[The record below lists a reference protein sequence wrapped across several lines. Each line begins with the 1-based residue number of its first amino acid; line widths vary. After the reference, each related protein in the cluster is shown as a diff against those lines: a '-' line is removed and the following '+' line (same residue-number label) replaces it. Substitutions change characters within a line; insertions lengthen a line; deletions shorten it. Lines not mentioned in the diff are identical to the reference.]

1 MRIFDVIFSLIA
13 LFFLSPIL
21 IIVCLILLSTGEHK
35 IFYFQDR
42 IGLNG
47 NKFKVFKFVTML
59 ENSPN
64 IGTGTITGKNDPR
77 ILPVGRV
84 LRKTKI
90 NELPQLAN
98 VLLGDMSLIGPR
110 PHAARDLEGVSNDL
124 LQEIMR
130 CKPGLSGVGSIFFRN
145 EEEIL
150 QTFDDPRPFYDSVV
164 APFKAEL
171 ELWYIKNKSIRLYFV
186 LIILTVTSV
195 IFGKSHNQLIRFA
208 DFPSLPEELE
218 PYFSNLSR
226 QK

>member
-1 MRIFDVIFSLIA
+1 MRICDIFISLIA

-21 IIVCLILLSTGEHK
+21 IFVCLILLSTGEHK
-35 IFYFQDR
+35 IFYFQQR

-47 NKFKVFKFVTML
+47 NKFKVFKFATML

-64 IGTGTITGKNDPR
+64 IGSGTITSKNDFR

-110 PHAARDLEGVSNDL
+110 PHAARDLEGVPNDL
-124 LQEIMR
+124 LREMLKL
-130 CKPGLSGVGSIFFRN
+130 KPGLSGVGSIFFRN

-150 QTFDDPRPFYDSVV
+150 QAFDDPRPFYDSVV

-171 ELWYIKNKSIRLYFV
+171 ELWYIKNKSLRLYFV
-186 LIILTVTSV
+186 LIILTVKTV
-195 IFGKSHNQLIRFA
+195 IFGNPHSHFIRFA
-208 DFPSLPEELE
+208 DFPALPKELE
-218 PYFSNLSR
+218 PYFPDRSR
-226 QK
+226 KS

>member
-47 NKFKVFKFVTML
+47 NKFRVFKFVTML

-195 IFGKSHNQLIRFA
+195 IFGKSHNQFIRFA

-218 PYFSNLSR
+218 PYFSNLSS

>member
-195 IFGKSHNQLIRFA
+195 IFGKSHSQFIRFA

-218 PYFSNLSR
+218 PYFSDLSR

>member
-47 NKFKVFKFVTML
+47 NKFRVFKFVTML

>member
-35 IFYFQDR
+35 VFYFQDR

-47 NKFKVFKFVTML
+47 NKFRVFKFVTML

-64 IGTGTITGKNDPR
+64 MGTGTITGKNDPR

-110 PHAARDLEGVSNDL
+110 PHAARDLEGVSHDL

-195 IFGKSHNQLIRFA
+195 IFGKSHNHFIRFA

-218 PYFSNLSR
+218 PYFSDLSR

>member
-1 MRIFDVIFSLIA
+1 LRIFDVIFSLIA

-171 ELWYIKNKSIRLYFV
+171 ELWYIKNKSIRLYFF

-195 IFGKSHNQLIRFA
+195 IFGKSHNQFIRFA

-218 PYFSNLSR
+218 PYFSDLSR